1 MPAKLAA
8 APGRFI
14 RMAGKDDFAE
24 LARKFRALAQ
34 DTRDAG
40 LRAEFLRLAE
50 ECQRLQEPVESALL
64 MAQGA
69 IRE

>member
-1 MPAKLAA
+1 
-8 APGRFI
+8 
-14 RMAGKDDFAE
+14 MAGKDDFAE

-40 LRAEFLRLAE
+40 LRAEFLKLAE
-50 ECQRLQEPVESALL
+50 ECERLQERAQSVLL
-64 MAQGA
+64 IAQGA